1 MAKANV
7 QPPKGTRD
15 YLPHSVRQRRYAI
28 GIIEQVYE
36 AHGFEPL
43 ETPALERLEALTG
56 KYGDEGDQLM
66 FRVLLRGQPLVKG
79 IERAA
84 QHIAEP
90 GALVTGR
97 SGQTAPGA
105 ASLLA
110 DMGLRYDLTVP
121 LARAHAANA
130 SKLPQIFKRYQT
142 QPVWRADTPG
152 KGRYREF
159 FQCDL
164 DVVGSA
170 SPVVEAE
177 VAEAG
182 CECLVRLGFTDFKLR
197 TNHRGV
203 LRAIVDR
210 AGLPAEQEINA
221 IAALDKLDK
230 VGASGVDAELASR
243 GIAEGPR
250 KALLKLITGGVTLD
264 RVREFLSGH
273 VEGEKAVAELQE
285 VFDLCQH
292 TAAAQYMVF
301 DVSLARGLGYYT
313 GCIFEFSTSRFGGSI
328 GGGGRYD
335 GLIGMFTGKS
345 VPACGLSLGLER
357 LLLLME
363 EAQLFPTDLGAIDVL
378 MATTAGQSPG
388 RALALAG
395 QLRAAGLSVSLSPK
409 SEKPGKLRKAA
420 AERQAAF
427 AVWWEE
433 GHVHYWQRS
442 TNKIARNLSA
452 EQAGAEV
459 LQAAGLSAAAAD

>member
-15 YLPHSVRQRRYAI
+15 YLPQVLRQRRYAI
-28 GIIEQVYE
+28 GIIQDIYE

-43 ETPALERLEALTG
+43 ETPALERLDALTG
-56 KYGDEGDQLM
+56 KYGEEGDQLM

-79 IERAA
+79 IQRAA
-84 QHIAEP
+84 EHIVEP

-97 SGQTAPGA
+97 SGETAPGA

-121 LARAHAANA
+121 LARAHAAHA
-130 SKLPQIFKRYQT
+130 SKLPAIFKRYQI

-152 KGRYREF
+152 KGRFREF

-177 VAEAG
+177 VAGAG
-182 CECLVRLGFTDFKLR
+182 CECLEKLGFTDFKLR

-210 AGLPAEQEINA
+210 AGLPADQEVNA
-221 IAALDKLDK
+221 ITALDKLDK
-230 VGASGVDAELASR
+230 VGATGVDAELAAR
-243 GIAEGPR
+243 GIEPGPR
-250 KALLKLITGGVTLD
+250 EALLGLITGGVSLQ
-264 RVREFLSGH
+264 RVREFLVGH
-273 VEGEKAVAELQE
+273 QEGEKAVAELEE
-285 VFDLCQH
+285 VMALAKN
-292 TAAAQYMVF
+292 TAAAKYMVF

-313 GCIFEFSTSRFGGSI
+313 GCIFEFSTKRFGGSI

-335 GLIGMFTGKS
+335 GLIGMFTGKA

-363 EAQLFPTDLGAIDVL
+363 EADLFPADLGAIDVL
-378 MATTAGQSPG
+378 MATTSGEAAGP
-388 RALALAG
+388 ALALAG
-395 QLRAAGLSVSLSPK
+395 RLRSAGLTVSLSPK
-409 SEKPGKLRKAA
+409 HEKPGKLRKVAF
-420 AERQAAF
+420 ERQAAF
-427 AVWWEE
+427 ALWSEE
-433 GHVHYWQRS
+433 GKLHYWQAS
-442 TNKIARNLSA
+442 TKAIVRDLTADQALEQLSG
-452 EQAGAEV
+452 GAENT
-459 LQAAGLSAAAAD
+459 APKGA